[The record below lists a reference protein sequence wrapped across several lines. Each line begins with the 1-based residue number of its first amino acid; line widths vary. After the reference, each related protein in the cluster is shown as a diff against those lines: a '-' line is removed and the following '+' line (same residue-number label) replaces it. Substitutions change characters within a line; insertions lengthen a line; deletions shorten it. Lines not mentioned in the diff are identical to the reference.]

1 MSGSQLNEVPWA
13 ECEFFMINK
22 QRNGTVLAVDADS
35 VIDRDE
41 QWSPCTA
48 DVITT
53 RLLGNSYRPSDFMH
67 GTIDEMRSRASREV
81 GIDDL
86 HAVSLV
92 GKLPSTLVQSPVPTQ
107 TPTQT
112 VD

>member
-13 ECEFFMINK
+13 ECEFFIINK

-35 VIDRDE
+35 VMDRDE

-53 RLLGNSYRPSDFMH
+53 RLLGNSYRPSDFVY
-67 GTIDEMRSRASREV
+67 GTIDEMKSRASRENV
-81 GIDDL
+81 IDDL
-86 HAVSLV
+86 HAVSLLA
-92 GKLPSTLVQSPVPTQ
+92 KLPPTTLQSPAL
-107 TPTQT
+107 TPTPT

>member
-13 ECEFFMINK
+13 ECEFFIINK
-22 QRNGTVLAVDADS
+22 QRNITVLAVDADS

-53 RLLGNSYRPSDFMH
+53 RLLGNSYRPSDFVY
-67 GTIDEMRSRASREV
+67 GTIDMMKSRASRENV
-81 GIDDL
+81 IDDL
-86 HAVSLV
+86 HAVSLL
-92 GKLPSTLVQSPVPTQ
+92 GKLPSTTLQSPAL
-107 TPTQT
+107 TPTPT